1 MAHALLPTLGRQAA
15 LQARRVV
22 IKLGTAV
29 LAGDDGAAASGRLGA
44 FVESAVALRRAGREV
59 VVVSSG
65 AVRLGARRLG
75 IVGRPAGGAAA
86 RACAA
91 VGQGRLM
98 AGWTEACDRAGVAAA
113 QLLLTEEDFAA
124 AGRRTV
130 LRSTLRTLLELG
142 VLPVLNENDAV
153 AAAARS
159 AGGGGGRR
167 GAGLGDNDRLSA
179 LVAVGLRADL
189 LLILT
194 DVAGL
199 LSADPSGPRSGRL
212 IPVVKRVTPR
222 LERAAGGPR
231 AGRGGMRS
239 KLEAAR
245 LATDAGCAVVVADGR
260 NPRVIERVCAGEA
273 IGTLFMPRRPG
284 PSRDA

>member
-1 MAHALLPTLGRQAA
+1 MAHALLPSLGRQAA

-29 LAGDDGAAASGRLGA
+29 LAGDDGAAAPGRLGA

-59 VVVSSG
+59 LVVSSG

-75 IVGRPAGGAAA
+75 IVGGPAAGAAA

-98 AGWTEACDRAGVAAA
+98 AGWTEACERVGVAAA
-113 QLLLTEEDFAA
+113 QLLLTEADFAEP
-124 AGRRTV
+124 GRLAV
-130 LRSTLRTLLELG
+130 LRSTLRTLLELD

-153 AAAARS
+153 VAAARS
-159 AGGGGGRR
+159 PRGGRR
-167 GAGLGDNDRLSA
+167 PGAGLGDNDRLSA

-199 LSADPSGPRSGRL
+199 LTADPSGARSGRL

-245 LATDAGCAVVVADGR
+245 MATDAGCAVVVADGR
-260 NPRVIERVCAGEA
+260 NPRVVERVCAGEA
-273 IGTLFMPRRPG
+273 IGTLFMPRLPG
-284 PSRDA
+284 PSRHA